1 LAWLEGGQFA
11 GEFMAAEKGYYR
23 AVGLDVQ
30 FIPGG
35 PSVNTVTV
43 VASGTADVGI
53 GGSAQL
59 LTARSQNI
67 PLKAIGATD
76 DKAPSA
82 LSCRPQANVTTVAD
96 LKGKTV
102 GAAANQRVNL
112 EAMLRIN
119 NIDPSQVNVETSG
132 ADLTSLVAGRIDCR
146 ATYINDEPISLKE
159 HGMDPV
165 NLLYYDAGLKQQGD
179 VLFVSEDTDRTQ
191 GAVLTRFL
199 QATTKGWQCALANPE
214 ESGQTVVAKYAP
226 DADVAH
232 TIAVIK
238 ASQPLVET
246 DRTSRDG
253 VLSLDPAVWNQV
265 AGLLTSV
272 GSLPT
277 GFDVA
282 SAMDL
287 SLYQKPQ
294 GGVE

>member
-1 LAWLEGGQFA
+1 
-11 GEFMAAEKGYYR
+11 
-23 AVGLDVQ
+23 
-30 FIPGG
+30 
-35 PSVNTVTV
+35 
-43 VASGTADVGI
+43 
-53 GGSAQL
+53 
-59 LTARSQNI
+59 
-67 PLKAIGATD
+67 
-76 DKAPSA
+76 
-82 LSCRPQANVTTVAD
+82 
-96 LKGKTV
+96 
-102 GAAANQRVNL
+102 
-112 EAMLRIN
+112 
-119 NIDPSQVNVETSG
+119 
-132 ADLTSLVAGRIDCR
+132 
-146 ATYINDEPISLKE
+146 
-159 HGMDPV
+159 MDPV

-191 GAVLTRFL
+191 GAMLTRFL

-282 SAMDL
+282 SAMDV
-287 SLYQKPQ
+287 SIYQKTQ